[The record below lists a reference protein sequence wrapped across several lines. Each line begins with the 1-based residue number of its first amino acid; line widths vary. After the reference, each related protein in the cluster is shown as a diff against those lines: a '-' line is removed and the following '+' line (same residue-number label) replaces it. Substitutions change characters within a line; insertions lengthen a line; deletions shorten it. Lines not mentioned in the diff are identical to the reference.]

1 MNKVEKTLEDNN
13 VPEEIIEPQVEPQVE
28 PDHQEFIAIDSISE
42 YVNPE
47 PIQTEEPKIPVK
59 NSVRIIDSI
68 F

>member
-13 VPEEIIEPQVEPQVE
+13 VPEEIIEPQVEPN
-28 PDHQEFIAIDSISE
+28 QESIAVDSISE

>member
-1 MNKVEKTLEDNN
+1 MNKVDKTLEDNN
-13 VPEEIIEPQVEPQVE
+13 VPEEIIEPQVV
-28 PDHQEFIAIDSISE
+28 PDHQESIAVDSISE

>member
-1 MNKVEKTLEDNN
+1 MNKIEKTLEDNN
-13 VPEEIIEPQVEPQVE
+13 VPEEIIEPQVEPN
-28 PDHQEFIAIDSISE
+28 QESIAIDSISE

>member
-13 VPEEIIEPQVEPQVE
+13 VPEEIIEPQVEP
-28 PDHQEFIAIDSISE
+28 DQEFIAIDSISE

>member
-13 VPEEIIEPQVEPQVE
+13 VPEEIIKPQVESN
-28 PDHQEFIAIDSISE
+28 QESIAVDSISE

-47 PIQTEEPKIPVK
+47 PTQTEEPKIPVK

>member
-13 VPEEIIEPQVEPQVE
+13 VPEEIIEPQVEPN
-28 PDHQEFIAIDSISE
+28 QESIAIDSISE

>member
-13 VPEEIIEPQVEPQVE
+13 VPEEIIEPQVELN
-28 PDHQEFIAIDSISE
+28 QESIAIDSISE

>member
-13 VPEEIIEPQVEPQVE
+13 VPEEIIEPQVV
-28 PDHQEFIAIDSISE
+28 PDQESIAVDSISE

-47 PIQTEEPKIPVK
+47 PTQTEEPKIPVK